1 MNILNI
7 LIDDIDI
14 LLKDFD
20 MLCLQECINERVS
33 DLLVTG
39 TNKLPDN
46 YYHNIEIC
54 KETDYKHC
62 STRDAINKIMSRI
75 IAVSDTFRINNVTI
89 IEQFSD
95 GKYVYLKV
103 GLK

>member
-7 LIDDIDI
+7 LIDDINI
-14 LLKDFD
+14 LLKDID
-20 MLCLQECINERVS
+20 IVCLQECINERVN
-33 DLLVTG
+33 DLVVTG

-54 KETDYKHC
+54 KETNYKHC
-62 STRDAINKIMSRI
+62 STRDVINIIMSRI
-75 IAVSDTFRINNVTI
+75 IVVSDTFRVNNITI

-103 GLK
+103 GFN